1 MLKLLPSPKTMFVWA
16 MTALALLFVYSI
28 RGYLL
33 PALSPFIFAVLLAYL
48 LSPFVDALQRKK
60 VPRILA
66 ILLMY
71 ALVIF
76 LVIMFGAFVIPTIV
90 DEINA
95 LVKQVPELILK
106 VQNIILE
113 LQEQYSK
120 INLPASVTETIESN
134 LNSIQNY
141 LLGLLN
147 GVPQVIFGF
156 LSKSVTIVLIP
167 ILSFYMLKDV
177 EHIKRGLINLVPA
190 RQRTRVVS
198 LFGGID
204 DTLGAWIRGQLTVG
218 FIVGFLTV
226 IGLEIVGM
234 DFSLMLGTITGV
246 TNIIPYF
253 GPIIGGAPA
262 VALALLRSPAMALRV
277 VAVLFVAQQIESN
290 FITPQVLGKQ
300 LGLHPLVIIFALLLG
315 AQFSGL
321 AGLIFAVPVAA
332 VIKVVVEFFS
342 NHLRE
347 DS

>member
-1 MLKLLPSPKTMFVWA
+1 MFTKLPSPRTMLVWA
-16 MTALALLFVYSI
+16 LTALGLLFVYSI

-33 PALSPFIFAVLLAYL
+33 PAFSPFIFAVLLAYL

-60 VPRILA
+60 VPRVLA

-71 ALVIF
+71 SLVIF

-90 DEINA
+90 EEVNA
-95 LVKQVPELILK
+95 LVKQLPDLVLK
-106 VQNIILE
+106 VQNIILD
-113 LQEQYSK
+113 LQDQFSK
-120 INLPASVTETIESN
+120 INLPQSVLESIQGN
-134 LNSIQNY
+134 LTSLQNY

-147 GVPQVIFGF
+147 GVPQAIFGF
-156 LSKSVTIVLIP
+156 LSKSVTIILIP
-167 ILSFYMLKDV
+167 ILAFYMLKDV
-177 EHIKRGLINLVPA
+177 EHIKRGLISLVPA
-190 RQRTRVVS
+190 KQRTRVVA

-262 VALALLRSPAMALRV
+262 LALALLRSPAMALRV
-277 VAVLFVAQQIESN
+277 VAVLVVAQQIESN

-342 NHLRE
+342 NHIRRE
-347 DS
+347 A